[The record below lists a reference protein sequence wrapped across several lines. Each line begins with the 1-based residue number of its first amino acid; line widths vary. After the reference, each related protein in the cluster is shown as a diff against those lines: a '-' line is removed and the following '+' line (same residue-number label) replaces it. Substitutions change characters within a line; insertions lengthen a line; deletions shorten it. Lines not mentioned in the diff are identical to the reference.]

1 MKTIKLI
8 LTTLFIFFSSTQAK
22 RVNRNQNMIQT
33 SSKKTN
39 CRKGLK
45 CNCEN

>member
-1 MKTIKLI
+1 MKTIKFI
-8 LTTLFIFFSSTQAK
+8 LTTFFILFTSTEAR
-22 RVNRNQNMIQT
+22 RVNRKASMIQT
-33 SSKKTN
+33 TTRKTN